1 MIEKGLAAIAIAVT
15 IGLITAFLVR
25 PVLRRL
31 PEPIPGSG
39 KPIYR
44 DLGTT
49 RFVLVCGSLA
59 GIAAAVSW
67 LTVPRYVQPLW
78 SVLAILGVLLAAI
91 DARTSWLPLLLTRI
105 AWLAMAVASVLAAS
119 LGGGVWLA
127 ARSAAGAAI
136 AGGLYLLVWLLSR
149 GGFGFGD
156 VRFAPLLGAA
166 CGRRLMDVAVVDP
179 VTRDRG
185 WRAGWC
191 AATRTAPTGR
201 IPIRTVD
208 VGWRLRCV
216 PDHHAQLT
224 VLHSRI
230 ARRRAEK
237 ERADARFV
245 RERRRSRRPR
255 SAIRSERSEQL
266 NTGSRAAVLD
276 ERGSRHAV
284 PYASKDEIGGVPK
297 RDPRRSGAEAM
308 CRRRE
313 RRAQRVR
320 TRPRHPTPLQCDTP
334 CQGR

>member
-1 MIEKGLAAIAIAVT
+1 MIEKGLAAIATAVT

-78 SVLAILGVLLAAI
+78 SLLAILGVLLAAI

-156 VRFAPLLGAA
+156 VRFAPLLGAPA
-166 CGRRLMDVAVVDP
+166 AAGSWTLLWWTLLLGTVAGGLVGVLRLV
-179 VTRDRG
+179 
-185 WRAGWC
+185 
-191 AATRTAPTGR
+191 
-201 IPIRTVD
+201 
-208 VGWRLRCV
+208 
-216 PDHHAQLT
+216 Q
-224 VLHSRI
+224 
-230 ARRRAEK
+230 RRR
-237 ERADARFV
+237 DGF
-245 RERRRSRRPR
+245 
-255 SAIRSERSEQL
+255 
-266 NTGSRAAVLD
+266 
-276 ERGSRHAV
+276 
-284 PYASKDEIGGVPK
+284 PYAPPMLV
-297 RDPRRSGAEAM
+297 GAYAA
-308 CRRRE
+308 CLI
-313 RRAQRVR
+313 
-320 TRPRHPTPLQCDTP
+320 TTLS
-334 CQGR
+334 